1 MIFDEDKVWDRK
13 SITYSDDD
21 IRILDKANVYIEKP
35 ESESK
40 RMEDIQFDK
49 NTEIDK
55 AALIVTRQADHK
67 DEKLN
72 ENLEESK

>member
-40 RMEDIQFDK
+40 RMEDI
-49 NTEIDK
+49 
-55 AALIVTRQADHK
+55 
-67 DEKLN
+67 
-72 ENLEESK
+72 